1 MATPEERLAAA
12 VATAVAAAN
21 VDILA
26 KISMMLAE
34 KDKERTHDDRGILD
48 HKSIHNLDK
57 FKGDKGGVEE
67 FHEWRRI
74 AMTHIACESDMTSK
88 ILKTAETSIEPMTHE
103 SIMGFAD
110 AGGGG
115 AQGIVRDKLLNR
127 FLVTHTSGTAGA
139 IVSAANGCGGEAW
152 RMLTQRYDPKTAES
166 RRGLI
171 KRIANFK
178 QCKNYTDLENSVREF
193 EKMVRRLEAHTGKPF
208 DEDMKVAN
216 LTSICT
222 DELKSWLDLN
232 TDDKDDYEKIRGY
245 IQRQIQKKS
254 DQSGPSPMDIGG
266 MEDAG
271 SAEHDEHPHGH
282 DDQGYGYTYYEQIGA
297 VSGDTVCHRC
307 GGKGHFATNC
317 GTPKGDDKGQGKG
330 WKGNDKG
337 KGKGWQ
343 NNFKGKGKGW
353 QDNEGKG
360 KGWNGNDKGKGKG
373 KPINGSCY
381 NCGGFGHM
389 SKDCHTQGKGS
400 AIHSVE
406 ENYHEVE
413 LGGFHIMA
421 LEANQWN
428 EVKPKK
434 DKTKR
439 IYKKMDMYDMFSSTN
454 RYQVL
459 QEEPLHGADECT
471 ATAPICHSICTSSS
485 TAVGSTTAHGLADK
499 KTAWSR
505 KTIVKD
511 IMPVDVVEKKK
522 AKMKI
527 IGNGMITIDSG
538 AAESVLPLEMLHQVP
553 MHEGDHVQRNT
564 VYSSAD
570 GGQMW
575 NHGHK
580 FVHFRNKGS
589 EEVNMAEFQVTTV
602 KKPLASVSKITDKGN
617 RVVFESTG
625 GYIENIK
632 SGKRIP
638 IVKHKGTFAIDV
650 EYMIEEQ
657 TDNRWQ
663 NSAQGFMGQW

>member
-1 MATPEERLAAA
+1 
-12 VATAVAAAN
+12 
-21 VDILA
+21 
-26 KISMMLAE
+26 
-34 KDKERTHDDRGILD
+34 
-48 HKSIHNLDK
+48 
-57 FKGDKGGVEE
+57 
-67 FHEWRRI
+67 
-74 AMTHIACESDMTSK
+74 
-88 ILKTAETSIEPMTHE
+88 
-103 SIMGFAD
+103 
-110 AGGGG
+110 
-115 AQGIVRDKLLNR
+115 
-127 FLVTHTSGTAGA
+127 
-139 IVSAANGCGGEAW
+139 
-152 RMLTQRYDPKTAES
+152 
-166 RRGLI
+166 
-171 KRIANFK
+171 
-178 QCKNYTDLENSVREF
+178 
-193 EKMVRRLEAHTGKPF
+193 
-208 DEDMKVAN
+208 
-216 LTSICT
+216 
-222 DELKSWLDLN
+222 
-232 TDDKDDYEKIRGY
+232 
-245 IQRQIQKKS
+245 
-254 DQSGPSPMDIGG
+254 
-266 MEDAG
+266 
-271 SAEHDEHPHGH
+271 
-282 DDQGYGYTYYEQIGA
+282 
-297 VSGDTVCHRC
+297 
-307 GGKGHFATNC
+307 
-317 GTPKGDDKGQGKG
+317 
-330 WKGNDKG
+330 
-337 KGKGWQ
+337 
-343 NNFKGKGKGW
+343 
-353 QDNEGKG
+353 
-360 KGWNGNDKGKGKG
+360 
-373 KPINGSCY
+373 
-381 NCGGFGHM
+381 M

-434 DKTKR
+434 STKR
-439 IYKKMDMYDMFSSTN
+439 QWRPIDMHIEEMYKNRFSALDTEADDGMQKKLEKNEKARTPTSVHMN
-454 RYQVL
+454 KN
-459 QEEPLHGADECT
+459 PLHGADECT
-471 ATAPICHSICTSSS
+471 ATAPTCHSICTSSS

-602 KKPLASVSKITDKGN
+602 KKPFASVSKITDKGN
-617 RVVFESTG
+617 RVVFEATG